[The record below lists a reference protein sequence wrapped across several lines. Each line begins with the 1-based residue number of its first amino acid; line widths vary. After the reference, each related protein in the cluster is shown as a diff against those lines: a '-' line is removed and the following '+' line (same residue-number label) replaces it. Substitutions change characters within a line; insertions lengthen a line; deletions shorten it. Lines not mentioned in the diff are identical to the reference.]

1 MIDSDFSGLLG
12 YAERHTSPESV
23 WLKEIR
29 EETEREVRSPHM
41 LSGHLQGRLLALLS
55 NLIQPEFILEIG
67 TYTGY
72 SALCLAEG
80 VRQKVVTIEQDATL
94 EERIRKNLS
103 RSPLLNKVDL
113 KIGSARNVIPELNQ
127 TFGLVFID
135 ADKKAYAD
143 YYDMIFPKVLSG
155 GLILV
160 DNVLWKGKVMDEV
173 QDARTASIVAFNK
186 KILNDSRVEPLLL
199 PLRDGLLII
208 RKKPENQ

>member
-1 MIDSDFSGLLG
+1 MINPDFSGLFA
-12 YAERHTSPESV
+12 YAEQHSSPEPV
-23 WLKEIR
+23 WLREIR

-41 LSGHLQGRLLALLS
+41 LSGHLQGRLLSILS
-55 NLIQPEFILEIG
+55 QLIQPEFILEIG

-80 VRQKVVTIEQDATL
+80 VRQSVITVEQDVAL

-103 RSPLLNKVDL
+103 KSPLVNKVDL
-113 KIGSARNVIPELNQ
+113 KMGAARTVIPELSQ
-127 TFGLVFID
+127 KFGLVFID

-143 YYDMIFPKVLSG
+143 YYDMVFPMVLPG
-155 GLILV
+155 GLIVV
-160 DNVLWKGKVMDEV
+160 DNVLWKGKVLEEDP
-173 QDARTASIVAFNK
+173 DARTAAMNAFNK
-186 KILNDSRVEPLLL
+186 KVSEDHRVEKVLL